1 MQFGLSESQEFLKD
15 SARKF
20 FAGECPSAEMR
31 RLMETETAYDADLW
45 SKLTDQG
52 YTGIIFP
59 EAYGGV
65 GLGKVEL
72 MLLMEEAGR
81 ALLPGPFFSTVVLAG
96 SVLDAVASPAHKQ
109 KYLGP
114 ICRGEAR
121 ATVALLESSAT
132 WNPRDVQLTASNGNL
147 SGEKYFVPDPA
158 VADFIIVVARN
169 GVFLVNSK
177 SPGLKIS
184 PMTAM
189 DLTRKLYVV
198 EFNNTPA
205 EEISPTTD
213 LERAF
218 DIATAA
224 LSAELVGGMQRTL
237 DITVEYAKTRKQFGK
252 PIGTFQA
259 VQHQCAD
266 MYLETESS
274 RSAVYY
280 AGWALEENS
289 PDATVAVSIA
299 KMYASDACRGVGNRG
314 IQIHGGMGFTWENDL
329 HLYYRRAKS
338 SETMFGDATFHRER
352 IARQVI
358 DSGPNLAKTACHSQ
372 TRETSIISD
381 LIHLTK
387 DNGIAVITINNPP
400 VNALSPGVPEGIAA
414 AVEQIDKDDCVKA
427 AVLTG
432 GGTTFVA
439 GADIKEF
446 GKITSG
452 KSGGGLELPSL
463 LLKIEDCRKPVVM
476 AIHGSAFG

>member
-31 RLMETETAYDADLW
+31 RLMETDTAYDAALW

-59 EAYGGV
+59 ESYGGV

-109 KYLGP
+109 KYLAP

-121 ATVALLESSAT
+121 STVAILEANAS
-132 WNPRDVQLTASNGNL
+132 WNLRDIALTATSGKL
-147 SGEKYFVPDPA
+147 TGEKYFVSDAA

-169 GVFLVNSK
+169 GVFLVSAK
-177 SPGLKIS
+177 APGLKIS

-205 EEISPTTD
+205 EEIGATTN
-213 LERAF
+213 LGRAF
-218 DIATAA
+218 DVATAA

-289 PDATVAVSIA
+289 PDASTAVSIA
-299 KMYASDACRGVGNRG
+299 KMYASDAARTVGNRG
-314 IQIHGGMGFTWENDL
+314 IQIHGGMGFTWENDV
-329 HLYYRRAKS
+329 HLYYRRAKG
-338 SETMFGDATFHRER
+338 SETAFGDATFHRER
-352 IARQVI
+352 IATKVI
-358 DSGPNLAKTACHSQ
+358 DTAAIDAGAVSAKTA
-372 TRETSIISD
+372 
-381 LIHLTK
+381 
-387 DNGIAVITINNPP
+387 
-400 VNALSPGVPEGIAA
+400 
-414 AVEQIDKDDCVKA
+414 
-427 AVLTG
+427 
-432 GGTTFVA
+432 
-439 GADIKEF
+439 
-446 GKITSG
+446 
-452 KSGGGLELPSL
+452 
-463 LLKIEDCRKPVVM
+463 
-476 AIHGSAFG
+476 